1 MSYQI
6 LNQQKICYMENPIF
20 DTSWL
25 VMHSKSDIIEIK
37 INDQA
42 YEVIDKSFASLF
54 NRYQIGLETSM
65 TGNKFVFDFVYLPYY
80 KYHKINSKVMNHI

>member
-1 MSYQI
+1 
-6 LNQQKICYMENPIF
+6 
-20 DTSWL
+20 
-25 VMHSKSDIIEIK
+25 MHSKSDIIEIK

-80 KYHKINSKVMNHI
+80 KYHKINSKVMNHIDFPDWIKNKKSILISNQ